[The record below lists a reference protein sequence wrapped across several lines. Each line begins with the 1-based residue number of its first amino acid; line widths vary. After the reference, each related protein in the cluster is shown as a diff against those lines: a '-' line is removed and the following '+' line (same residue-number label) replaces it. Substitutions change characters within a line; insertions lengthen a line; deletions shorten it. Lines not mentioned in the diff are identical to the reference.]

1 MDPSKF
7 RKVDELSQDE
17 FNELRQAMFCAI
29 SDAEGEEGNCPY
41 HCAEDIPDEE
51 VIENYSG
58 MYFNADSFMCNQ
70 YKPM

>member
-51 VIENYSG
+51 VIKNYSG
-58 MYFNADSFMCNQ
+58 MFFNADSFMCNQ